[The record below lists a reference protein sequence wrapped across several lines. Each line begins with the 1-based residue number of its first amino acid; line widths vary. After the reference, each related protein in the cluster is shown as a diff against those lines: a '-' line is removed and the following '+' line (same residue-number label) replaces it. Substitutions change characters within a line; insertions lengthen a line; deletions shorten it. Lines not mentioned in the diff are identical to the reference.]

1 MHLHIKGNYV
11 KKLLSLIV
19 ATVAIVALS
28 SASTAAAYEPSPEKL
43 LWDIV
48 ENGDISSII
57 VTTELSVDNFAAL
70 HGFPKPNWNNIP
82 SGELVMMPEKCGRVG
97 FSDSMFGFCRAD
109 NTVYI
114 GEDMAEM
121 LRLQT
126 HPLAPAVTIAHEFGH
141 HLQLLKGWKPNSQ
154 QLEDGADCVAGA
166 WLSWFN
172 NQTGSMLS
180 GDDFLGI
187 SRLVVFISK
196 QHEGDVHGTV
206 MDRGL
211 ALLKGYDEGLHGCN
225 VYTPTI

>member
-1 MHLHIKGNYV
+1 M
-11 KKLLSLIV
+11 KKFWSTIAIAIPCLAITSLSTIE
-19 ATVAIVALS
+19 AS
-28 SASTAAAYEPSPEKL
+28 GSAPEVL
-43 LWDIV
+43 LWDISSTS
-48 ENGDISSII
+48 NISTVIS
-57 VTTELSVDNFAAL
+57 TAELSVDRFAVANGL
-70 HGFPKPNWNNIP
+70 PKLMWENIP
-82 SGELVMMPEKCGRVG
+82 SGELVLMPAKCGVVG
-97 FSDSMFGFCRAD
+97 FSDTMFGFCRA
-109 NTVYI
+109 NKTAYI
-114 GEDMAEM
+114 GEDMAEL
-121 LRLQT
+121 LRSET

-172 NQTGSMLS
+172 NQTGNMLS

-196 QHEGDVHGTV
+196 KHEGDIHGTA